1 MTGTVDFN
9 EATAAMLER
18 TYQTPDILG
27 QRARFHQLL
36 GLKPGDRVLDVGVG
50 PGLLAR
56 EMAETVGEQGK
67 VRGIDQSEPMLDMT
81 RKRCADLEQA
91 DFVQADAC
99 DLPYPGASFDA
110 VVSTQVYEYVPDME
124 RALTEAA
131 RVLEPGGRIQILD
144 TDWDSTVWS
153 TRNPQRMRKIMDA
166 WDEHLYDPHLPTT
179 LGPRLEQAGFRV
191 CAREVI
197 PLVNPT
203 FQKNCYSYSIS
214 SAIRNFVKGRG
225 GISDEEAQA
234 WRREFLDLDE
244 EGAYFFSLNRY
255 IFAGIKR

>member
-1 MTGTVDFN
+1 MAGTVDFN

-18 TYQTPDILG
+18 TYQTPDVLG

-56 EMAETVGEQGK
+56 EMAETVGDKGE
-67 VRGIDQSEPMLDMT
+67 VRGIDSSEAMLDMT

-99 DLPYPGASFDA
+99 DLPYPDASFDA